1 MLNTKQPHNET
12 SLPWWTWLAPF
23 VIFCLCELVSQRLRT
38 PSGSL
43 LFYLPIAAGIIL
55 IHWWGPRVLVGL
67 FLKSV
72 VLSSFTETI
81 GPSWHLIHANHE
93 MACIFASWYLF
104 SHKQRGSVSLPDI
117 ASVLQFILLGIIIPI
132 TINAGVIYAFSQ
144 ANQEDIWE
152 HLTMVWTADFSS
164 SLSLALPFLFFLTPW
179 LERHGLSVSKGA
191 EYVRASIGLRI
202 IRPKL
207 FEISTALIGLLV
219 FSIAGSFEKYWFI
232 HGLFCVYIALRFG
245 FGLGLLAN
253 MTLFVL
259 IYLVLPF
266 IELNVG
272 QLSWKLKSDL
282 ISVHFGMCLLS
293 MTACIIGRVIS
304 DLRRMERRLNY
315 KLQELEQAHYE
326 LDKFVYSISHDLS
339 APLKSILGLVSVS
352 KLEPDPVSHKE
363 CISRIEICAKKLD
376 VFINEVLDYSRNSH
390 LDVSIQP
397 VNLRNLTNEVL
408 EGLNHFGRIDK
419 IDIRIIDHE
428 IPFVLTDRM
437 RLKIIINNLLSNAA
451 KFQQFHA
458 GHTPSIVVR
467 SELGRQFAMIHIEDN
482 GQGIREEHIPKLF
495 EMFFRGS
502 LESNG
507 SGLGLYI
514 AKEAAAKVNG
524 KITVKSI
531 FGQGSRFTVHLPLTP
546 EYNHNQ

>member
-1 MLNTKQPHNET
+1 
-12 SLPWWTWLAPF
+12 
-23 VIFCLCELVSQRLRT
+23 
-38 PSGSL
+38 
-43 LFYLPIAAGIIL
+43 
-55 IHWWGPRVLVGL
+55 
-67 FLKSV
+67 
-72 VLSSFTETI
+72 
-81 GPSWHLIHANHE
+81 
-93 MACIFASWYLF
+93 
-104 SHKQRGSVSLPDI
+104 
-117 ASVLQFILLGIIIPI
+117 
-132 TINAGVIYAFSQ
+132 
-144 ANQEDIWE
+144 
-152 HLTMVWTADFSS
+152 
-164 SLSLALPFLFFLTPW
+164 
-179 LERHGLSVSKGA
+179 
-191 EYVRASIGLRI
+191 
-202 IRPKL
+202 
-207 FEISTALIGLLV
+207 
-219 FSIAGSFEKYWFI
+219 
-232 HGLFCVYIALRFG
+232 
-245 FGLGLLAN
+245 
-253 MTLFVL
+253 
-259 IYLVLPF
+259 
-266 IELNVG
+266 
-272 QLSWKLKSDL
+272 
-282 ISVHFGMCLLS
+282 
-293 MTACIIGRVIS
+293 
-304 DLRRMERRLNY
+304 
-315 KLQELEQAHYE
+315 
-326 LDKFVYSISHDLS
+326 
-339 APLKSILGLVSVS
+339 
-352 KLEPDPVSHKE
+352 
-363 CISRIEICAKKLD
+363 LD